1 MTHLLNVVYLFC
13 LSMFCRTPGFTRA
26 SNIVPTLTKVWDW
39 AGIKLKTPGLAVR
52 HATTFWLPP
61 QGGAYSRSLTS
72 KYSLSPPIHV
82 GRGEAD
88 TNDSCI
94 TFIFKCIKQASV
106 TQITCDNTT
115 RTAPMCDCQPSVHGA
130 CSLSLIKRCPS
141 HKSLVITQPGL
152 LRCVTVSLV
161 FMGHVLCL

>member
-1 MTHLLNVVYLFC
+1 MTLLPNWVLWG
-13 LSMFCRTPGFTRA
+13 GFTRA

-52 HATTFWLPP
+52 HTTTFWLPL

-82 GRGEAD
+82 GRGEVD

-94 TFIFKCIKQASV
+94 AFINKCIKQASV
-106 TQITCDNTT
+106 TQITMDNTT
-115 RTAPMCDCQPSVHGA
+115 RTAPMCDCQPRIHGA
-130 CSLSLIKRCPS
+130 CSLSLIKR
-141 HKSLVITQPGL
+141 
-152 LRCVTVSLV
+152 RCEENRSFRTTWSVKTK
-161 FMGHVLCL
+161 HWTWD